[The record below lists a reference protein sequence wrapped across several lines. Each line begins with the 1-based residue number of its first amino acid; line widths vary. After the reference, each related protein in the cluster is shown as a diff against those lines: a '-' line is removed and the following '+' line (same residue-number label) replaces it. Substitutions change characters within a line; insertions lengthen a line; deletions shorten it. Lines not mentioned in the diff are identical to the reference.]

1 MTNNI
6 VVHTKSLYTFVLHIV
21 FQAKHN
27 ICFNIDEL
35 KTSPS
40 PLEEHKACN
49 NDIQIKIIIIQQHI
63 VPET

>member
-6 VVHTKSLYTFVLHIV
+6 VVQTKSFYTFVLHIE

-40 PLEEHKACN
+40 SLEEHKACN
-49 NDIQIKIIIIQQHI
+49 NDIEIKKIIQ
-63 VPET
+63 